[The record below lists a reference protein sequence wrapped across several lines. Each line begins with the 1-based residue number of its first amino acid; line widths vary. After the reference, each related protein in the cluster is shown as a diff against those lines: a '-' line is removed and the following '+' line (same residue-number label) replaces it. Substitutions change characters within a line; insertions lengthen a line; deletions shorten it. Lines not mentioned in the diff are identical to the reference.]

1 MTALCHMAR
10 IKNVSIKIE
19 AETPI
24 SLDVTGD
31 LMETPLYDKSGGGLG
46 TVRDLLFAQWNE
58 GDLPV
63 DPGTHERVAFA
74 QNPVQVFSH
83 GGYVKANVF
92 ATIEVAHSRYL
103 GEFTAAQAAVIE
115 GSSEEEVEMP
125 DIPNAWEELP
135 EGAPEPETQAVF
147 TSVMQY

>member
-19 AETPI
+19 AASPI

-31 LMETPLYDKSGGGLG
+31 LMETQLYGKGGGGLG
-46 TVRDLLFAQWNE
+46 TIRDLLFAKWNE
-58 GDLPV
+58 GELPS
-63 DPGTHERVAFA
+63 DPGVHERVEFVS
-74 QNPVQVFSH
+74 NPVQVFH
-83 GGYVKANVF
+83 GGYVQADVF
-92 ATIEVAHSRYL
+92 ATIEVAHSRYV
-103 GEFTAAQAAVIE
+103 GEFSAAQAAVIE

-125 DIPNAWEELP
+125 DIPNAWEEVP
-135 EGAPEPETQAVF
+135 ADAPDPDTQAVF